1 MNASEESDGDFAYL
15 YVNEIYQTT
24 DECQN
29 LRDQIDDIY
38 DIGIV
43 PSTHLLRH
51 MLSVGKTVKSLYII
65 GAGPIEDLLFRYG
78 DAMREPYESLFKES
92 VRFRFSITTI
102 YEPTDP
108 PLEWLTRLI
117 EKAKQELPLM
127 NGRYL
132 GFENAEKGRARRQ

>member
-1 MNASEESDGDFAYL
+1 MNASEESNGDFAYL
-15 YVNEIYQTT
+15 YVNEIYQSTYV
-24 DECQN
+24 CQN

-38 DIGIV
+38 DTGII
-43 PSTHLLRH
+43 PSTQLLRH

-78 DAMREPYESLFKES
+78 DAMRESYESLFKES
-92 VRFRFSITTI
+92 VRFRFCITTI

-108 PLEWLTRLI
+108 PLGWLTKLI

-127 NGRYL
+127 DGLYL
-132 GFENAEKGRARRQ
+132 GFETAE